1 MLNPPKSP
9 NAAMLYKKQK
19 IPLSLEK
26 RATEPA
32 NKQQLG
38 HSIKKERENREKM
51 KKRPEKMSRRI
62 RKMQRDV
69 ESLIQIALRCGLKSE
84 GSGRLS
90 RSYR

>member
-1 MLNPPKSP
+1 
-9 NAAMLYKKQK
+9 
-19 IPLSLEK
+19 
-26 RATEPA
+26 
-32 NKQQLG
+32 
-38 HSIKKERENREKM
+38 M